1 MIADPMNIFMLVTT
15 GFAKTFGAMEAAW
28 KIGKSSD
35 KRGEKKIL

>member
-1 MIADPMNIFMLVTT
+1 MIADPINMFMRVTI

-28 KIGKSSD
+28 KTGKMSD